1 MKTKLLLISVATLVL
16 TACAPMEIKRL
27 NSYFD
32 PNQAAFINKTG
43 KNTITGSAL
52 IRQQGGGT
60 VNCAG
65 SPVTLIPVTEYSSE
79 RMTTIY
85 GNTNKG
91 SRFRGT
97 IKFEPESAEYQSYMK
112 SSLCNAQGF
121 FTFRNLADGEYFVST
136 RITWTISDIPQ
147 GGVLMQRV
155 SVKNGETAEIV
166 LAP

>member
-1 MKTKLLLISVATLVL
+1 MKTKLLLIYLATLVL
-16 TACAPMEIKRL
+16 TACAPMEIKKL

-32 PNQAAFINKTG
+32 ANQAAFINKTG

-60 VNCAG
+60 VTCAG
-65 SPVTLIPVTEYSSE
+65 VPVILIPVTAYSSE
-79 RMTTIY
+79 RMTAIY

-91 SRFRGT
+91 ARFRGN

-112 SSLCNAQGF
+112 NTLCNAQGF
-121 FTFRNLADGEYFVST
+121 FTFKNLADGEYFVT
-136 RITWTISDIPQ
+136 TKITWTISDMPQ

-155 SVKNGETAEIV
+155 TVKNGETADIV